1 MTDFNFANVT
11 VTKSADVPALTR
23 NREKGPNPLAKVY
36 ASAMKDLNTFYQ
48 LPAMPGKEAQEEYTT
63 DKGEKKT
70 RTTYGPTVKKAC
82 AYLRSAA
89 ADAKHGVTFRY
100 TDNGDGTVTVHFAA
114 KVKRDTSK

>member
-1 MTDFNFANVT
+1 MTDFDFSKVT
-11 VTKSADVPALTR
+11 ATKSTNVPALTR
-23 NREKGPNPLAKVY
+23 NREKGPNPLKAVY
-36 ASAMKDLNTFYQ
+36 GEALKHLNNFYH

-89 ADAKHGVTFRY
+89 SDADHGVTFRY

-114 KVKRDTSK
+114 KPKRNTNG